1 VTSWRAAYALERRA
15 IDGETIV
22 YCDETGDTFKVA
34 PIARAVLEAVGAG
47 AADLPALTAQAAQT
61 LGAADVAAVE
71 PAVAETVGDLE
82 TLGIIE
88 RVSL

>member
-15 IDGETIV
+15 IDGETIF
-22 YCDETGDTFKVA
+22 YGDETGDTFKVA
-34 PIARAVLEAVGAG
+34 PIARAVIEAVSA
-47 AADLPALTAQAAQT
+47 ASADLTALTARAAKV
-61 LGAADVAAVE
+61 LGESDLAAVE
-71 PAVAETVGDLE
+71 PAVVETVDDLE

>member
-1 VTSWRAAYALERRA
+1 VTSWRATYALERRT

-34 PIARAVLEAVGAG
+34 PIARAVIEAVSA
-47 AADLPALTAQAAQT
+47 ASADLTALTARAAKV
-61 LGAADVAAVE
+61 LGESDLAAVE
-71 PAVAETVGDLE
+71 PAVVETVDDLE

>member
-1 VTSWRAAYALERRA
+1 MTSWRAAYALERRE

-34 PIARAVLEAVGAG
+34 PIARAVLEAVDA
-47 AADLPALTAQAAQT
+47 ASADLPALTARAAQA
-61 LGAADVAAVE
+61 LGASDVAAVE
-71 PAVAETVGDLE
+71 PAVAETVEDLE